1 MRPVWL
7 PSAFRPIAD
16 LEEPCGHEL
25 CEQCLKRANPMGRIC
40 RAYAFSS
47 IDLAG
52 EIRPGWKVEH
62 VSASLHAVS
71 SLLMG
76 LGPLCHGRYC
86 ISSVAFGSA
95 DWLVSSAARPH
106 RPVRVSERRA
116 RAPWLRRSAHPDMP
130 AREDGCAEQIGL
142 GFAASNADVHV
153 YVRTRLQKAS
163 IG

>member
-1 MRPVWL
+1 MAAFGIPPVSRTKGAMRSQTLQTVV
-7 PSAFRPIAD
+7 
-16 LEEPCGHEL
+16 E
-25 CEQCLKRANPMGRIC
+25 
-40 RAYAFSS
+40 
-47 IDLAG
+47 AG
-52 EIRPGWKVEH
+52 EPDGPDRSSLCIRQHRPGGPKSVPSWKVEH
-62 VSASLHAVS
+62 VSASLRAVS
-71 SLLMG
+71 SPLMG
-76 LGPLCHGRYC
+76 LGPLCLGRHR
-86 ISSVAFGSA
+86 ISSGAFGSA